1 VSVRQIRLAAGLM
14 NGTGQVE
21 MDSKSKLSGRLQI
34 ELRSVQARATL
45 AVAGTLKDPQYRRN

>member
-1 VSVRQIRLAAGLM
+1 
-14 NGTGQVE
+14 
-21 MDSKSKLSGRLQI
+21 MDSQSRLSGRLQI